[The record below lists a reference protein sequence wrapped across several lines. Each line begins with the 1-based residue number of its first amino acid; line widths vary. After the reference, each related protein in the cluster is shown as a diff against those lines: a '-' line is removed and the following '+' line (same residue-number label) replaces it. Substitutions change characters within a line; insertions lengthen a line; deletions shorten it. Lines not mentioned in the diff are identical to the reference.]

1 MSNSTMN
8 NTLDLTTVIL
18 PKIEPAN
25 DQQVLDCLKSSQQ
38 YTAFAAEAER
48 NLLIENIAKQLNIT
62 VSEDEIQEFA
72 DNFRKKNKLYGETET
87 MEWLSMQRITTEDWS
102 KGVYLQL
109 LTHKVKEEIA
119 GENADSYYFANR
131 NACRRVAVSQILV
144 DNLTTAMK
152 VVESIRQQKD
162 SFCAL
167 ALDFSQG
174 KQSRENGGFAGVKF
188 VAELLPEVAAAI
200 EEAAIG
206 EVLDPVKSKIGYHIL
221 RVEKWYPAEFTEVR
235 DAVIDYLFH
244 AWVSEKFNEN
254 LASE

>member
-1 MSNSTMN
+1 MN
-8 NTLDLTTVIL
+8 DTLDLTTVVL

-62 VSEDEIQEFA
+62 VLEDEIQEFA
-72 DNFRKKNKLYGETET
+72 DAFRKKNKLYGEGET
-87 MEWLSMQRITTEDWS
+87 LEWLSMQRITAEDWS

-109 LTHKVKEEIA
+109 LTRKVKEKIA
-119 GENADSYYFANR
+119 GEGADYFYLGNR

-144 DNLTTAMK
+144 ENLTTAMK
-152 VVESIRQQKD
+152 VVESIRHQTG
-162 SFCAL
+162 SFCSL

-174 KQSRENGGFAGVKF
+174 KHSRENGGFAGVKL

-200 EEAAIG
+200 EGAAIG
-206 EVLDPVKSKIGYHIL
+206 EILDPVKSKLGYHII
-221 RVEKWYPAEFTEVR
+221 RVEKWYPAELNEVR
-235 DAVIDYLFH
+235 DAVVDNIFNS
-244 AWVSEKFNEN
+244 WVSEKFSEN
-254 LASE
+254 LASD